1 METGKGIRRQQAEE
15 TKRHIFHTALRL
27 LEEREFEAIKVR
39 DIVRAADV
47 SVGTFYHYYGTK
59 LDVFYE
65 TYQIAD
71 EYFDQQVR
79 PALTQPTA
87 RERLL
92 CFFDEYARY
101 SSELTNLSLTK
112 VLYNSNNRCF
122 NRSSDRGMFPV
133 LLEQVRLGVDGGEFP
148 AAESPEDIAQFLM
161 VAVRG
166 LVYHW
171 CTREGDYP
179 LRPAMARYV
188 SRLLDAYRQTT

>member
-27 LEEREFEAIKVR
+27 LDERGFEAIKVR
-39 DIVRAADV
+39 DIVEAANV
-47 SVGTFYHYYGTK
+47 SVGTFYHYYTTK

-79 PALTQPTA
+79 PILTQAAA
-87 RERLL
+87 RERLRV
-92 CFFDEYARY
+92 FFDEYAKY
-101 SSELTNLSLTK
+101 SSEITGLSLTK
-112 VLYNSNNRCF
+112 VLYNSNNHCF
-122 NRSSDRGMFPV
+122 NRSADRGMLQV
-133 LLEQVRLGVDGGEFP
+133 LLEQVRLGVDEGAFSAG
-148 AAESPEDIAQFLM
+148 ESPEDIAQFM
-161 VAVRG
+161 IVAARG

-171 CTREGDYP
+171 CTRDGDYP

-188 SRLLDAYRQTT
+188 SRLLDACR